1 MGNNEIN
8 NAKKVLEE
16 ISQDERERRLTEL
29 REKYRMDQN
38 AIMKAGYEKGLK
50 TGIEQEK
57 KEIAKKML
65 KMGMTI
71 EQVLETTGLTK
82 DEAEKIKNM
91 INQ

>member
-71 EQVLETTGLTK
+71 EQVLETTGLTN
-82 DEAEKIKNM
+82 DEVEKIKNM
-91 INQ
+91 IN